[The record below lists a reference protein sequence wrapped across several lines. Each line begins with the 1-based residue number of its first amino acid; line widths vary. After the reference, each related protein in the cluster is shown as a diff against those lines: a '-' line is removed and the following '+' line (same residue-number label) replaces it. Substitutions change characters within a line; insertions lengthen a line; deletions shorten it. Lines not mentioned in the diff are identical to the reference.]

1 MTDINNGICGYV
13 MCGSTSLILR
23 PRLLWA
29 TNQQQKYVNLSG
41 SFVVYTDG
49 WYKQGHVE
57 TLCVGLLV
65 SFRDP
70 DPYERPA
77 AVISQQVGFLCIH
90 VYLPVIADIE
100 GMWIHHFADDC
111 SFTLHGSICSDSWIF
126 RLRPHKTLEYP
137 SKSLW
142 GSHCTEIMPLAV
154 RPPLETARTLLILT
168 LKLFWTC

>member
-1 MTDINNGICGYV
+1 M
-13 MCGSTSLILR
+13 
-23 PRLLWA
+23 
-29 TNQQQKYVNLSG
+29 
-41 SFVVYTDG
+41 
-49 WYKQGHVE
+49 
-57 TLCVGLLV
+57 GLLV

-142 GSHCTEIMPLAV
+142 GSHCTEIMPLAQV
-154 RPPLETARTLLILT
+154 FFTFYPGSIGERKNI
-168 LKLFWTC
+168 FDSDIVIIF